1 MLVKII
7 NLKLIIT
14 CRGEYMLTV
23 KYKNKILEINCNGNY
38 DIYPKARNFYMPEV
52 VDIELE
58 EMDNFEF
65 TIKEND
71 YDFKKIEII
80 GDGCIRFLNDDG
92 DIIIEL
98 F

>member
-1 MLVKII
+1 
-7 NLKLIIT
+7 
-14 CRGEYMLTV
+14 MLTV
-23 KYKNKILEINCNGNY
+23 KYQNKILEINCNGNY
-38 DIYPKARNFYMPEV
+38 DIYPKARSFYMPEV

-71 YDFKKIEII
+71 YDFTKIKII
-80 GDGCIRFLNDDG
+80 GDGWIRFLNDDG

>member
-23 KYKNKILEINCNGNY
+23 KYKNKILEINCNGDYN
-38 DIYPKARNFYMPEV
+38 IYPNVSCFYMPEV

-71 YDFKKIEII
+71 YDFTKIEIVGNWI
-80 GDGCIRFLNDDG
+80 KFLNNDG